1 MEPGNPAPANPS
13 APEPNAPPTDEAA
26 RRAARA
32 AVAGVVPPLRL
43 QSWQHWLIFAAV
55 LLFLYEARGVIGP
68 FIIAG
73 IIAYI
78 FTGGITFVQGR
89 LGWPRVLVAALL
101 YLLVLAALGGVLYI
115 GAHTLIRQ
123 MVELSHQGPN
133 LVESGL
139 RQFLGNGA
147 IDVFGQPYDAHTLAQ
162 RLAEAIR
169 EAQSHPGDALH
180 VGELIVSRL
189 LDALLVVFVS
199 FYLIVDGHKLGAY
212 LLKFLPA
219 DSRPVAGLMAG
230 RIHTVLGAYLRG
242 QLLLIV
248 IMSSVTW
255 VALHFLFN
263 LRYALPIALAS
274 GVLEVMPLLGP
285 ILAASLAAAVALAQ
299 PGGGPGLAVAVLI
312 LYFILRQ
319 AEDQLVIPFVVGR
332 AVELHPI
339 ATIFAVLAGGAVAG
353 ILGILLA
360 VPVAAGIKII
370 LDYLYPSTPAHAIAQ
385 ARPGLD
391 QAARERDANEAAS
404 SEPRAASG
412 KE

>member
-1 MEPGNPAPANPS
+1 VTPPPADA
-13 APEPNAPPTDEAA
+13 AGAAPPAA
-26 RRAARA
+26 RSLRETARA

-68 FIIAG
+68 FVIAG
-73 IIAYI
+73 MIAYI
-78 FTGGITFVQGR
+78 FTGGITFVQER
-89 LGWPRVLVAALL
+89 LGWPRVLVAALH
-101 YLLVLAALGGVLYI
+101 YLLVLAALGGVIYF
-115 GAHTLIRQ
+115 GAHTLVRQ
-123 MVELSHQGPN
+123 VVELNHQGPN

-147 IDVFGQPYDAHTLAQ
+147 IDVLGQPYDAHTLAQ
-162 RLAEAIR
+162 RLDEAIR

-212 LLKFLPA
+212 LLKFVPA

-242 QLLLIV
+242 QLLLII
-248 IMSSVTW
+248 IMSTVTW

-274 GVLEVMPLLGP
+274 GVLEIMPLLGP
-285 ILAASLAAAVALAQ
+285 IIAATIAAAVALAQ
-299 PGGGPGLAVAVLI
+299 PGGGPGLAVGILI

-353 ILGILLA
+353 ILGVLLA
-360 VPVAAGIKII
+360 VPVAAAIKII
-370 LDYLYPSTPAHAIAQ
+370 LDYLYPATPAHAIAQ

-391 QAARERDANEAAS
+391 QAARERDGDAE
-404 SEPRAASG
+404 ASG
-412 KE
+412 EQRVAREKE

>member
-1 MEPGNPAPANPS
+1 MERGNPANPS
-13 APEPNAPPTDEAA
+13 DPGSDPPAPTTDEAT
-26 RRAARA
+26 RSAARA
-32 AVAGVVPPLRL
+32 AVAGMVRPLRL

-68 FIIAG
+68 FVIAG

-78 FTGGITFVQGR
+78 FTGGITLVQAR

-101 YLLVLAALGGVLYI
+101 YLLVLAALGGVIYL
-115 GAHTLIRQ
+115 GANTLLRQ

-133 LVESGL
+133 LVENGLIQILGSGP
-139 RQFLGNGA
+139 
-147 IDVFGQPYDAHTLAQ
+147 IDVLGQPYDAHTLAQ
-162 RLAEAIR
+162 RLDEAIR

-219 DSRPVAGLMAG
+219 ESRPVAGLMAG

-242 QLLLIV
+242 QLLLII
-248 IMSSVTW
+248 IMSTVTW

-274 GVLEVMPLLGP
+274 GVLEIMPLLGP
-285 ILAASLAAAVALAQ
+285 IIAAGLAAAVALAQ
-299 PGGGPGLAVAVLI
+299 PGGGPGLAVGVLI

-360 VPVAAGIKII
+360 VPVAAAIKVI

-391 QAARERDANEAAS
+391 QAARERDGEAAAS
-404 SEPRAASG
+404 SEP
-412 KE
+412 

>member
-1 MEPGNPAPANPS
+1 VA
-13 APEPNAPPTDEAA
+13 EAV
-26 RRAARA
+26 R
-32 AVAGVVPPLRL
+32 PLRL

-55 LLFLYEARGVIGP
+55 LLFVYEARSVLGP

-78 FTGGITFVQGR
+78 FTGGITLVQQR
-89 LGWPRVLVAALL
+89 LGWPRILVAALL
-101 YLLVLAALGGVLYI
+101 YLLVLAAIGGLLYLG
-115 GAHTLIRQ
+115 AQSLIRQ
-123 MVELSHQGPN
+123 TVELSRQGPN

-139 RQFLGNGA
+139 RQILGSGT
-147 IDVFGQPYDAHTLAQ
+147 IDVFGQQYDAHSLAQ
-162 RLAEAIR
+162 RLDAAIV
-169 EAQSHPGDALH
+169 EVQGNPDNALH
-180 VGELIVSRL
+180 LAETIVSRL
-189 LDALLVVFVS
+189 LDVLLVVFVS

-219 DSRPVAGLMAG
+219 ESRPVAGLMAG

-242 QLLLIV
+242 QLLLIA
-248 IMSSVTW
+248 IMSTVTW

-274 GVLEVMPLLGP
+274 GVLEIMPLLGP
-285 ILAASLAAAVALAQ
+285 IIAAGLAAAVALAQ
-299 PGGGPGLAVAVLI
+299 PGGGPGLAVGVLI

-360 VPVAAGIKII
+360 VPVAAAIKVI

-391 QAARERDANEAAS
+391 QAARERDGEAAAS
-404 SEPRAASG
+404 SEP
-412 KE
+412 